1 MHGTRII
8 IGGMIADP
16 TEQRWMRVE
25 EAAVYAR
32 VGISY
37 VRKLIRMRRLPAI
50 DTGRYYVIDRFKLDA
65 CLESLEGPKRNK

>member
-1 MHGTRII
+1 
-8 IGGMIADP
+8 
-16 TEQRWMRVE
+16 MRVE

-65 CLESLEGPKRNK
+65 CLESLELKRGK